1 YTETRYP
8 IVLVHGLFGFDSAA
22 GVDYWYRIPEEL
34 RQGGA
39 EVYVTQVS
47 AAEDTEV
54 RGEQLARQV
63 EDILATTGAGKVNL
77 IGHSH
82 GGPTARYVASV
93 YPQMV
98 ASVSSVGGVNWGAR
112 MADVLQGVSDNVPFS
127 GDLIGYL
134 GNALAGLIDL
144 FSGGGNQQDIMAA
157 LKALTTEE
165 TLAFNQLYPEGVPAE
180 Y

>member
-1 YTETRYP
+1 MALAVLSLPGPTTPEYTQTRYP
-8 IVLVHGLFGFDSAA
+8 IVRVHGLFGFDSAA

-39 EVYVTQVS
+39 EGYVTQGS

-54 RGEQLARQV
+54 RGEQRARQV

-112 MADVLQGVSDNVPFS
+112 MADVLQGVSDNGPFPR
-127 GDLIGYL
+127 DPL
-134 GNALAGLIDL
+134 
-144 FSGGGNQQDIMAA
+144 
-157 LKALTTEE
+157 
-165 TLAFNQLYPEGVPAE
+165 
-180 Y
+180 